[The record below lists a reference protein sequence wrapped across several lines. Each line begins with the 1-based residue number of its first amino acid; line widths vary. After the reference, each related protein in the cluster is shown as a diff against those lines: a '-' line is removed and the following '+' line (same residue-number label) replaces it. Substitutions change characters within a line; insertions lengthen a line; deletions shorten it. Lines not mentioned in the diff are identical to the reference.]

1 VTLLA
6 EIALVAA
13 AAVGVAV
20 SLAQLPKASSA
31 RWSGATA
38 RHAPRPAQLLAAER
52 LVGTAGAL
60 AIQVHAY
67 VRPVLV
73 EIASRRLAGRGLT
86 LERMPESVGQELLGN
101 QLWEIVR
108 PNRPFPE
115 DRYARGISLQD
126 LSAMVDVLERL

>member
-13 AAVGVAV
+13 AAVGVAAI
-20 SLAQLPKASSA
+20 LARLPKASSG
-31 RWSGATA
+31 RRNGATVQP
-38 RHAPRPAQLLAAER
+38 APRPAQLLAAER
-52 LVGTAGAL
+52 LVGTAGAM

-86 LERMPESVGQELLGN
+86 LERMPELVGQELLGN

-108 PNRPFPE
+108 SNRPFPE
-115 DRYARGISLQD
+115 DRYARGVPLQD
-126 LSAMVDVLERL
+126 LSAMIDVLERL